1 MVVFDQASFDPGS
14 VLGPL
19 GFLYVPRSCDNG
31 ATCRIHVVF
40 HGCEQIPEDIGD
52 RFYTEA
58 GYNLWADT
66 NDILVLDPQASSDH
80 PLSPRHCWD
89 WWGYTG
95 PDFDTKAGPQ
105 MSAISRMLDSL
116 TR

>member
-1 MVVFDQASFDPGS
+1 MVVFDQASFDFGS

-19 GFLYVPRSCDNG
+19 GFLYVPHSCDNG

-58 GYNLWADT
+58 GYNF
-66 NDILVLDPQASSDH
+66 LVLYPQAPSDH
-80 PLSPRHCWD
+80 PLNPRYCWD
-89 WWGYTG
+89 WWGCTG